1 MDDRA
6 WMRLALE
13 EAKAAAALGEVPVG
27 ALVVRGNELI
37 AKAHNRRETGKSALA
52 HAECLA
58 IDEACKTLGGWR
70 LHECE
75 LYVTLEPCPMCAGA
89 IINSRLLRVV
99 YGARDPKAGCCGSV
113 TDLFALP
120 FNHRPEAV
128 GGVLEEE
135 CAGALRAFF
144 QAKRKGAVNTTVT
157 SGEAQEE

>member
-27 ALVVRGNELI
+27 ALVVRSGELI

-75 LYVTLEPCPMCAGA
+75 LYVTLGRCAPFFRRSA
-89 IINSRLLRVV
+89 K
-99 YGARDPKAGCCGSV
+99 ARSIQ
-113 TDLFALP
+113 
-120 FNHRPEAV
+120 R
-128 GGVLEEE
+128 
-135 CAGALRAFF
+135 
-144 QAKRKGAVNTTVT
+144 
-157 SGEAQEE
+157 